1 MFGVVLVF
9 LACFGVG
16 MTTPARWLPD
26 LAPGRVGGLAFTTVC
41 ILLGAALGM
50 VGLHTYSLISE
61 LRHLPIGASQDEI
74 LAGILRNILLD
85 AGTLVG
91 FAGTIYLLAPPA
103 DEQPTTGELASEKP

>member
-1 MFGVVLVF
+1 MLGVALVF
-9 LACFGVG
+9 LGCFGVG
-16 MTTPARWLPD
+16 MTASARWLPD

-41 ILLGAALGM
+41 VLLGAALGM

-61 LRHLPIGASQDEI
+61 LRGLPSGASQDEI

-85 AGTLVG
+85 AGTLLG

-103 DEQPTTGELASEKP
+103 DEQPTTGGLADETP